1 MVRIKDRGKIKIGRG
16 ISTARQMS
24 RGLRRNICD
33 ATKRPRYQVAR
44 KKLNFTRQEEKG
56 RRKAP
61 SRKMLR
67 DNKKKTHGEN
77 YSAVQNKR
85 TEIEF
90 KDGPYRA

>member
-24 RGLRRNICD
+24 RGLRGNICD

-44 KKLNFTRQEEKG
+44 KKKKKKEEKG

-61 SRKMLR
+61 SSKMLR
-67 DNKKKTHGEN
+67 DNKKKTRRELFSGT
-77 YSAVQNKR
+77 K
-85 TEIEF
+85 
-90 KDGPYRA
+90 